1 MTAKECYKRG
11 KLLKLKK
18 ISEQESRAISK
29 SLLLDQKSNIN
40 EKKVEIALKRFV
52 DQKLEIEK
60 KISKETVQ
68 PYLDY
73 IQRICEEYQEF
84 RKTEDNLVLF
94 GGELE
99 LADIKRS
106 VEGGTTA

>member
-1 MTAKECYKRG
+1 
-11 KLLKLKK
+11 
-18 ISEQESRAISK
+18 
-29 SLLLDQKSNIN
+29 
-40 EKKVEIALKRFV
+40 
-52 DQKLEIEK
+52 
-60 KISKETVQ
+60 
-68 PYLDY
+68 LDY